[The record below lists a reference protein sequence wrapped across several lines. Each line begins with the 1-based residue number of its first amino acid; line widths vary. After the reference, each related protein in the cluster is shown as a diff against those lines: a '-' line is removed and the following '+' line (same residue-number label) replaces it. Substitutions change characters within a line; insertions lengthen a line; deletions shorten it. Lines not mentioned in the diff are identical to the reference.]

1 MTPIRQQPLR
11 AAVIGCGAIAYEHLP
26 FVATSPLADLVAVC
40 DMSPAMAAAAGERF
54 GAGATYTDVA
64 TLLAQVT
71 PDIVHVLT
79 PPHTHDA
86 IVRQALAAGAHVV
99 CEKPMTG
106 TEAETAGLIH
116 AADLAGKVLVE
127 SRNLLW
133 NDAVIALRKLIADG
147 RLGRV
152 AECDV
157 LLSLDFLAG
166 PFGDRNLSGRAVAL
180 PAGAVHDF
188 LPHLIYLFE
197 ALSGVGDEY
206 EARGFL
212 QNRTA
217 NPRAGFDHI
226 DALIDD
232 GRVRGRLRIATDA
245 YPEAFRVVV
254 RGTEGTAETDL
265 YNPYLRYD
273 AAPNVGKRA
282 PFGQVANGKALRRAG
297 WANLRNK
304 IMQHGTMHGL
314 PRMLEAVYRAI
325 IDGTPPPITAT
336 EMIATAR
343 MCDRLV
349 ALADAS

>member
-1 MTPIRQQPLR
+1 MSQDRLNV
-11 AAVIGCGAIAYEHLP
+11 AVIGCGAIAYEHLP
-26 FVATSPLADLVAVC
+26 FVAGTPLARLAAVC
-40 DMSPAMAAAAGERF
+40 DMSPALATAAGERF
-54 GAGATYTDVA
+54 GAAVIHTDA
-64 TLLAQVT
+64 AAMLSDTR

-86 IVRQALAAGAHVV
+86 IVRQSLAAGAHVI

-106 TEAETAGLIH
+106 TERETAELLA
-116 AADLAGKVLVE
+116 AADVAGRKLVE

-133 NDAVIALRKLIADG
+133 NDPVITLRRMIADG
-147 RLGRV
+147 KFGRV
-152 AECDV
+152 AECDI

-166 PFGDRNLSGRAVAL
+166 PFGDRNLAGTVDL
-180 PAGAVHDF
+180 PGGAIHDF
-188 LPHLIYLFE
+188 MPHLVYTFQVLTG
-197 ALSGVGDEY
+197 LGDDY
-206 EARGFL
+206 EVRGFL
-212 QNRTA
+212 QNRSG
-217 NPRAGFDHI
+217 NPRARYDHL

-232 GRVRGRLRIATDA
+232 GTVRGRLRIATDA

-282 PFGQVANGKALRRAG
+282 PFGQIANGRKLARAG

-314 PRMLEAVYRAI
+314 PRMIEAIYRAI
-325 IDGTPPPITAT
+325 LDGTAMPITPG

-343 MCDRLV
+343 LCDRLV
-349 ALADAS
+349 ALGDPR